1 MLNTRHSTQA
11 VQQLSIPG
19 ILIKIESLALL
30 IAALG
35 LYIHQS
41 GNGWGLIALILVPDL
56 SALGYLKSVGFGS
69 ALYNSV
75 HTYLLPAVLLALS
88 LALNNPLILQIAL
101 IWFIHIAGDRLL
113 GFGLK
118 YPTEFKDT
126 HLGRI

>member
-1 MLNTRHSTQA
+1 MLNVTRA
-11 VQQLSIPG
+11 VPDSSRLSIPAF
-19 ILIKIESLALL
+19 LIKVESLALL

-35 LYIHQS
+35 LYIHLAGS
-41 GNGWGLIALILVPDL
+41 GLLFFALILAPDL

-75 HTYLLPAVLLALS
+75 HTYMLPAMLLALS
-88 LALNNPLILQIAL
+88 LAWNNPLILQITL
-101 IWFIHIAGDRLL
+101 IWFTHIAADRLL
-113 GFGLK
+113 GYGLK